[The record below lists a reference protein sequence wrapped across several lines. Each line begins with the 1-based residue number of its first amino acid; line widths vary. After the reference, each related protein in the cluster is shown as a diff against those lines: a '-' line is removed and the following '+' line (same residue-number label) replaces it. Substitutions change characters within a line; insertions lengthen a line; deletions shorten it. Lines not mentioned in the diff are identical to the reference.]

1 MKTTIAATLLSIA
14 LAGCVSAG
22 TQVKPEQL
30 SGFTKG
36 VTTFDDV
43 VRRLGQPNT
52 TGTKSNGTRT
62 AVYTYVHAHARP
74 ESFIPVVGAFVGG
87 SDSTVNTAEFTFDT
101 GGKLLEYSM
110 TESNYGTGTGL
121 AGGTYRPRTPE
132 QPKEAP

>member
-1 MKTTIAATLLSIA
+1 MKIKFVAII
-14 LAGCVSAG
+14 LAISVCGCVSVG
-22 TQVKPEQL
+22 TQVKPEQV

-36 VTTFDDV
+36 ITTFDDV

-62 AVYTYVHAHARP
+62 AVYTYVHSQARP

-87 SDSTVNTAEFTFDT
+87 ADSTVNTATFTFDL

-110 TESNYGTGTGL
+110 TESNYGSGTGL
-121 AGGTYRPRTPE
+121 AGGTYRDRTPE